1 MQQYKNFKSLNDQE
15 REKWLVEFRC
25 WLPELSKAERGEVPA
40 EPVFRIGLPL
50 LCSFPYCKAFAAETL
65 RVKDYSRR
73 FSTLRRLTEKVVADI
88 KSISGQSVSLQG
100 ELPFKKHVGRPT
112 REEAMARALF
122 KQQQEQTKALTPN
135 LFNGEKQQAQVQP
148 DENPFVS
155 PTSTSPHG
163 RTIAEVRWLLS
174 PELAKQTETLRALR
188 SHFEDECATAKYMA
202 ADSRDPEDIKPHSQ
216 AAARYCEEIEHI
228 YSLVDHE
235 LQSVYVRLKE
245 DTAFIAEM
253 ANKSPYTNL
262 QLRTILR
269 PYWDKLSTEEKTAR
283 KAKEIEQIKYNDPAQ
298 AEARIREEEKRAAVT
313 NIVKYLRRTDRANTL
328 KRLQGMEKKLKE
340 LAELIGPEADVYMPL
355 LDAARRDYEE
365 NIKPLDEAKQQR
377 KSNETE

>member
-50 LCSFPYCKAFAAETL
+50 LCSFSYCKAFAAETL

-73 FSTLRRLTEKVVADI
+73 FTTLRRLTEKVVADI
-88 KSISGQSVSLQG
+88 KSISGESVNVQDN
-100 ELPFKKHVGRPT
+100 LPFKKHVGRPT

-135 LFNGEKQQAQVQP
+135 LFNGEKQQTQT
-148 DENPFVS
+148 DENPFIS
-155 PTSTSPHG
+155 PTPTTPHG

-174 PELAKQTETLRALR
+174 PELARQTETLRALR

-202 ADSRDPEDIKPHSQ
+202 AESRDPEEIKPHSQ

-228 YSLVDHE
+228 YSLVDYE

-283 KAKEIEQIKYNDPAQ
+283 KAKEIAQIKSNDPAQ
-298 AEARIREEEKRAAVT
+298 AGARKKEEEKRAAVN

-328 KRLQGMEKKLKE
+328 KRINGMEKKLKE
-340 LAELIGPEADVYMPL
+340 LAELIGQEADVYLPL

-365 NIKPLDEAKQQR
+365 NIKPLDEAKQQNR
-377 KSNETE
+377 SKKAE